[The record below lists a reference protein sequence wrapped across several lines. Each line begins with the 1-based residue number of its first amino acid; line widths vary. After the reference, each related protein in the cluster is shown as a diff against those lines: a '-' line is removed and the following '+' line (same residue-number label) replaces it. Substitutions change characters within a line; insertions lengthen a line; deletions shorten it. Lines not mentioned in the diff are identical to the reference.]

1 MNSSEILDKIKKLSA
16 EIERHNKNYYVM
28 DNPVISDYE
37 YDMMMQELKKLENEY
52 PEFAFENSPTKRV
65 GGEALNT
72 FEKVEHK
79 VQMGSLQDVFSFD
92 EVRNFIE
99 KCFEQLDA
107 PVFIVEPK
115 IDGLSVSL
123 EYVNGEMTIGS
134 TRGNGFEGENVTN
147 NLKTIKSI
155 PLILNESV
163 PLIEVRG
170 EVYMPRKSFTE
181 LIEKQELNDEQ
192 PFKNPRNA
200 AAGSLRQKDSKITAQ
215 RKLDIFV
222 FNLQQIEGKNILSHK
237 ESLDYI
243 KSLGFKVIPSYIA
256 VSYTHLR
263 AHET

>member
-1 MNSSEILDKIKKLSA
+1 MHNRGIINNVFIVKLVKNGEIMNSSEILDKIKKLSA

-170 EVYMPRKSFTE
+170 EE
-181 LIEKQELNDEQ
+181 I
-192 PFKNPRNA
+192 
-200 AAGSLRQKDSKITAQ
+200 G
-215 RKLDIFV
+215 
-222 FNLQQIEGKNILSHK
+222 
-237 ESLDYI
+237 
-243 KSLGFKVIPSYIA
+243 
-256 VSYTHLR
+256 R
-263 AHET
+263 AHV